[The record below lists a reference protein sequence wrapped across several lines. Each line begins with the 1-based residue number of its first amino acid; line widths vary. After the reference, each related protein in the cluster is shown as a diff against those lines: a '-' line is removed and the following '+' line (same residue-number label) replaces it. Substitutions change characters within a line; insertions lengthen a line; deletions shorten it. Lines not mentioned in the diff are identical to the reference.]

1 MQQVDFTTLTAAV
14 RELQPDWIPAR
25 VETVYQRD
33 RYTLALSLRTLD
45 KRGWIAI
52 SWHPQAARIVLTDP
66 PPRIPDTFTLS
77 QQLRSVLGGLAMI
90 EMEIVSPWER
100 LVRLAFATRPGAE
113 RLYYL
118 YIEPIGKYS
127 NLTLTDADNL
137 IITTAHQ
144 VSNKQS
150 SVRTIETGRPY
161 EVPPS
166 LTDPM
171 PNLEESIER
180 WIDRVSLIPD
190 KLNQRLVRSYRGL
203 STILMNEMITAAGL
217 DPIQTTDTL
226 ARSDW
231 EKLFEYWQIWLR
243 TLTQVDG
250 YTFNPHLT
258 SNGFSVMGW
267 RCPEPAEGRDPGTP
281 VASVNQAIETYYT
294 QILDREAFTQLKHQ
308 LTQKLGTILAKLRVK
323 ANVFKNRLQEST
335 GADEYRTNAD
345 LLMAYLQEWEPGMKS
360 IVLNDF
366 ETGEPVK
373 IKLEPEK
380 NAIQN
385 AQFLY
390 KRHQKLKRAKLAVDP
405 LLAEVQAQID
415 YLEQVEEGILQVE
428 EDGVNDFRDM
438 LQTLLETK
446 RELIDTGYFPTAD
459 RLAKAEL
466 AETKPRVLKTPS
478 GFELLIGR
486 NNRQND
492 RLTFKIAT
500 DYDLWFHAQE
510 IAGSHGLLRIA
521 PGAVAEEADLQFTAN
536 AVAYYSRARQSQA
549 VPVVYTATKH
559 VYKPKG
565 AKPGMVIYKHEQ
577 IVWGH
582 PQLLDGKTSINA
594 GREKYGH
601 DKYPSLAWDQI
612 VTKNPLC

>member
-14 RELQPDWIPAR
+14 RELQPEWIPAR
-25 VETVYQRD
+25 VESVYQKD

-52 SWHPQAARIVLTDP
+52 SWHPQAARIVMTDP

-77 QQLRSVLGGLAMI
+77 QQLRSVLGGLAMT
-90 EMEIVSPWER
+90 EMEILLPWER
-100 LVRLAFATRPGAE
+100 LVRLAFAKRPGAE
-113 RLYYL
+113 ALYYL
-118 YIEPIGKYS
+118 YVEPIGKYS

-144 VSNKQS
+144 VNHKQS

-171 PNLEESIER
+171 PNLAESIDR
-180 WIDRVSLIPD
+180 WIERVSLIPG
-190 KLNQRLVRSYRGL
+190 KLNQRLVKSYRGL
-203 STILMNEMITAAGL
+203 STILMNELIFTAGL
-217 DPIQTTDTL
+217 DPLQTTDTL
-226 ARSDW
+226 SALDW
-231 EKLFEYWQIWLR
+231 EKLFEYWQIWLK
-243 TLTQVDG
+243 TVDRAEG
-250 YTFNPHLT
+250 YRFNPYLT
-258 SNGFSVMGW
+258 NNGYSVMGW
-267 RCPEPAEGRDPGTP
+267 GISITP

-294 QILDREAFTQLKHQ
+294 QILDREAFSQLKHQ
-308 LTQKLGTILAKLRVK
+308 LTQKLGTILAKLRLK
-323 ANVFKNRLQEST
+323 ANTFKTKLKEST

-345 LLMAYLQEWEPGMKS
+345 LLMAYLQEWEPGMKQ
-360 IVLNDF
+360 IILNDF
-366 ETGEPVK
+366 QTGEPVT

-405 LLAEVQAQID
+405 LLAAVQAEID
-415 YLEQVEEGILQVE
+415 YLEQVEESILQVQ
-428 EDGVNDFRDM
+428 EDSAIDIHEM
-438 LQTLLETK
+438 LQTLLEIK
-446 RELIDTGYFPTAD
+446 EELVNTGYFPTPD
-459 RLAKAEL
+459 RLVKAEL
-466 AETKPRVLKTPS
+466 AETKPRSLKTPS

-492 RLTFKIAT
+492 LLTFKTAT
-500 DYDLWFHAQE
+500 EYDLWFHAQE
-510 IAGSHGLLRIA
+510 IAGSHGLLRIT

-549 VPVVYTATKH
+549 VPVVYTETKH

-577 IVWGH
+577 IIWGH
-582 PQLLDGKTSINA
+582 PQVLEIDTI
-594 GREKYGH
+594 
-601 DKYPSLAWDQI
+601 
-612 VTKNPLC
+612 

>member
-14 RELQPDWIPAR
+14 RELQPEWVPSR
-25 VETVYQRD
+25 VESVYQKD

-66 PPRIPDTFTLS
+66 PPRVPDTFTLS
-77 QQLRSVLGGLAMI
+77 QQLRSVLGGLAMT
-90 EMEIVSPWER
+90 EMEIVLPWER
-100 LVRLAFATRPGAE
+100 LVRLAFAKRPGAE
-113 RLYYL
+113 ALYYL
-118 YIEPIGKYS
+118 YVEPIGKYS

-171 PNLEESIER
+171 PNLEESIDR
-180 WIDRVSLIPD
+180 WIDRVSLIPG
-190 KLNQRLVRSYRGL
+190 KLNQRLVKSYRGL
-203 STILMNEMITAAGL
+203 STILMNELIFTAGL
-217 DPIQTTDTL
+217 DPVQTTDTL
-226 ARSDW
+226 SPLDW

-243 TLTQVDG
+243 TVTQVEG
-250 YTFNPHLT
+250 YRFNPYLT
-258 SNGFSVMGW
+258 NNGYSVMGW
-267 RCPEPAEGRDPGTP
+267 RCPEPVEGGISITP
-281 VASVNQAIETYYT
+281 AASVNAAVETYYT
-294 QILDREAFTQLKHQ
+294 QILDREAFSQLKHQ

-323 ANVFKNRLQEST
+323 ANTFKTKLKEST

-345 LLMAYLQEWEPGMKS
+345 LLMAYLQEWEPGMKQ
-360 IVLNDF
+360 IILNDF
-366 ETGEPVK
+366 QTEEPVT

-405 LLAEVQAQID
+405 LLAAVQAEID
-415 YLEQVEEGILQVE
+415 YLEQVEESVLQIQ
-428 EDGVNDFRDM
+428 EDGTNNPLEM
-438 LQTLLETK
+438 LQTLLEIK
-446 RELIDTGYFPTAD
+446 KELIDTGYFPTAD

-466 AETKPRVLKTPS
+466 AETKPRSLKTPS

-492 RLTFKIAT
+492 LLTFKTAT
-500 DYDLWFHAQE
+500 EYDLWFHAQE
-510 IAGSHGLLRIA
+510 IAGSHGLLRIT

-549 VPVVYTATKH
+549 VPVVYTETKH

-577 IVWGH
+577 IIWGH
-582 PQLLDGKTSINA
+582 PQILDASFKLT
-594 GREKYGH
+594 
-601 DKYPSLAWDQI
+601 
-612 VTKNPLC
+612 

>member
-14 RELQPDWIPAR
+14 RELQSDWIPAR
-25 VETVYQRD
+25 VESVYQRD

-90 EMEIVSPWER
+90 GMEMVSPWER
-100 LVRLAFATRPGAE
+100 LVKLTFATRPGAE
-113 RLYYL
+113 ALYYL
-118 YIEPIGKYS
+118 YVEPIGKYS

-144 VSNKQS
+144 VTNKQS

-171 PNLEESIER
+171 PSLEESIER

-203 STILMNEMITAAGL
+203 STILMNELITAAGL
-217 DPIQTTDTL
+217 DPVQTTDTL
-226 ARSDW
+226 APADW
-231 EKLFEYWQIWLR
+231 KKLFEYWQIWLR

-250 YTFNPHLT
+250 YSFNPHLT
-258 SNGFSVMGW
+258 DNGFSVMGW
-267 RCPEPAEGRDPGTP
+267 GNLGTS
-281 VASVNQAIETYYT
+281 VASVNSAIETYYT
-294 QILDREAFTQLKHQ
+294 RILDREAFTQLKHQ

-323 ANVFKNRLQEST
+323 ANTFKAKLQEST
-335 GADEYRTNAD
+335 GADEYRSNAD
-345 LLMAYLQEWEPGMKS
+345 LLMSYLQAWQPGMKE
-360 IVLNDF
+360 IILNDF
-366 ETGEPVK
+366 ETGAPVK

-405 LLAEVQAQID
+405 LLAAVQAEID
-415 YLEQVEEGILQVE
+415 YLEQVEESVIQLQE
-428 EDGVNDFRDM
+428 GSENDVCEM
-438 LQTLLETK
+438 LQTLLEIK
-446 RELIDTGYFPTAD
+446 KELIDTGYFPNAD

-466 AETKPRVLKTPS
+466 AETKPRSLTTPS

-492 RLTFKIAT
+492 KLTFKTAT
-500 DYDLWFHAQE
+500 EYDLWFHAQE
-510 IAGSHGLLRIA
+510 IAGSHGLLRIT
-521 PGAVAEEADLQFTAN
+521 PGAVAEEIDLQFTAN
-536 AVAYYSRARQSQA
+536 AVAYYSRSRQSQA
-549 VPVVYTATKH
+549 VPVVYTATKN

-582 PQLLDGKTSINA
+582 PQTFAIS
-594 GREKYGH
+594 
-601 DKYPSLAWDQI
+601 
-612 VTKNPLC
+612 

>member
-1 MQQVDFTTLTAAV
+1 MQQVDFTTLTATV

-33 RYTLALSLRTLD
+33 RYTLALGLRTLD

-66 PPRIPDTFTLS
+66 PPRTPDTFTLS
-77 QQLRSVLGGLAMI
+77 QQLRSVLGGLAMT

-100 LVRLAFATRPGAE
+100 LVRLAFATRPGATAM
-113 RLYYL
+113 YYL
-118 YIEPIGKYS
+118 YVEPIGKYS
-127 NLTLTDADNL
+127 NLTLTDADNV

-144 VSNKQS
+144 VNNKQS

-171 PNLEESIER
+171 PSLEESIEL
-180 WIDRVSLIPD
+180 WIERVSLIPD

-203 STILMNEMITAAGL
+203 STILMNEMIAAAGL
-217 DPIQTTDTL
+217 DPFQTTDTL
-226 ARSDW
+226 NRSDW

-243 TLTQVDG
+243 TLTQVEG
-250 YTFNPHLT
+250 YQFHPHLT
-258 SNGFSVMGW
+258 NNGFSVMGW
-267 RCPEPAEGRDPGTP
+267 SVGTP
-281 VASVNQAIETYYT
+281 VATVNQAIETYYT
-294 QILDREAFTQLKHQ
+294 RILDREAFTQLKHQ
-308 LTQKLGTILAKLRVK
+308 LTQKLSTILAKLRLK
-323 ANVFKNRLQEST
+323 ANTFKTKLAEST

-345 LLMAYLQEWEPGMKS
+345 LLMAHLQDWQPGMKQ
-360 IVLNDF
+360 IILNDF

-415 YLEQVEEGILQVE
+415 YLEQVEESILQTE
-428 EDGVNDFRDM
+428 EDNTNNVREM
-438 LQTLLETK
+438 LQTLLEIK
-446 RELIDTGYFPTAD
+446 EELVNTGYFPTPD

-466 AETKPRVLKTPS
+466 AETKPRSLKTPS

-492 RLTFKIAT
+492 LLTFKTAT
-500 DYDLWFHAQE
+500 EYDLWFHAQE
-510 IAGSHGLLRIA
+510 IAGSHGLLRIT
-521 PGAVAEEADLQFTAN
+521 PGAVAQEEDLQFTAN

-549 VPVVYTATKH
+549 VPVVYTETKH

-582 PQLLDGKTSINA
+582 PQSLDTRFSN
-594 GREKYGH
+594 
-601 DKYPSLAWDQI
+601 
-612 VTKNPLC
+612 

>member
-14 RELQPDWIPAR
+14 RELQSDWIPAR
-25 VETVYQRD
+25 VESVYQRD

-90 EMEIVSPWER
+90 GMEMVSPWER
-100 LVRLAFATRPGAE
+100 LVRLTFATRPGAE
-113 RLYYL
+113 ALYYL
-118 YIEPIGKYS
+118 YVEPIGKYS

-171 PNLEESIER
+171 PNIEESIEG

-190 KLNQRLVRSYRGL
+190 RLNQRLVRSYRGL
-203 STILMNEMITAAGL
+203 STILMNELITAAGL

-226 ARSDW
+226 APADW

-243 TLTQVDG
+243 TLTQVEG
-250 YTFNPHLT
+250 YSFNPHLT
-258 SNGFSVMGW
+258 DNGFSVMG
-267 RCPEPAEGRDPGTP
+267 CGNLGTP
-281 VASVNQAIETYYT
+281 VPSVNYAIETYYRR
-294 QILDREAFTQLKHQ
+294 ILDREAFTQLKHQ

-323 ANVFKNRLQEST
+323 ANTFKAKLQEST

-345 LLMAYLQEWEPGMKS
+345 LLMSYLQEWQPGMKE
-360 IVLNDF
+360 IILNDF

-405 LLAEVQAQID
+405 LLAAVQAEID
-415 YLEQVEEGILQVE
+415 YLEQVEESVLQLQ
-428 EDGVNDFRDM
+428 EDGTNDVREM
-438 LQTLLETK
+438 LQTLLEIK
-446 RELIDTGYFPTAD
+446 KELIDTGYFPTAD

-466 AETKPRVLKTPS
+466 AETKPHSLTTPS

-492 RLTFKIAT
+492 KLTFKTAT
-500 DYDLWFHAQE
+500 EYDLWFHAQE
-510 IAGSHGLLRIA
+510 IAGSHGLLRIT

-536 AVAYYSRARQSQA
+536 AVAYYSRSRQSQS

-577 IVWGH
+577 IIWGH
-582 PQLLDGKTSINA
+582 PQTVAN
-594 GREKYGH
+594 
-601 DKYPSLAWDQI
+601 
-612 VTKNPLC
+612 N

>member
-1 MQQVDFTTLTAAV
+1 MQQVDFTTLTATV

-33 RYTLALSLRTLD
+33 RYTLALGLRTLD

-66 PPRIPDTFTLS
+66 PPRTPDTFTLS
-77 QQLRSVLGGLAMI
+77 QQLRSVLGGLAMT

-100 LVRLAFATRPGAE
+100 LVRLSFATRPGATAM
-113 RLYYL
+113 YYL
-118 YIEPIGKYS
+118 YVEPIGKYS
-127 NLTLTDADNL
+127 NLTLTDADNV

-144 VSNKQS
+144 VNNKQS

-171 PNLEESIER
+171 PSLEESIEL
-180 WIDRVSLIPD
+180 WIERVSLIPD

-203 STILMNEMITAAGL
+203 STILMNEMIVAAGL
-217 DPIQTTDTL
+217 DPFQTTDTL
-226 ARSDW
+226 DRSDW

-243 TLTQVDG
+243 TLTQVEG
-250 YTFNPHLT
+250 YQFHPHLT
-258 SNGFSVMGW
+258 NNGFSVMGW
-267 RCPEPAEGRDPGTP
+267 GDLDTP
-281 VASVNQAIETYYT
+281 VATVNQAIETYYT
-294 QILDREAFTQLKHQ
+294 RILDREAFTQLKHQ
-308 LTQKLGTILAKLRVK
+308 LTQKLSTILAKLRLK
-323 ANVFKNRLQEST
+323 ANTFKTKLAEST

-345 LLMAYLQEWEPGMKS
+345 LLMAHLQDWQPGMKQ
-360 IVLNDF
+360 IILNDF

-415 YLEQVEEGILQVE
+415 YLEQVEESILQTE
-428 EDGVNDFRDM
+428 EDSTNNVREM
-438 LQTLLETK
+438 LQTLLEIK
-446 RELIDTGYFPTAD
+446 EELVNTGYFPTPD

-466 AETKPRVLKTPS
+466 AETKPRSLKTPS

-492 RLTFKIAT
+492 LLTFKTAT
-500 DYDLWFHAQE
+500 EYDLWFHAQE
-510 IAGSHGLLRIA
+510 IAGSHGLLRIT
-521 PGAVAEEADLQFTAN
+521 PGAVAQEEDLQFTAN

-549 VPVVYTATKH
+549 VPVVYTETKH

-582 PQLLDGKTSINA
+582 PQSLDTRFSN
-594 GREKYGH
+594 
-601 DKYPSLAWDQI
+601 
-612 VTKNPLC
+612 

>member
-1 MQQVDFTTLTAAV
+1 MQQVDFTTLTATV

-25 VETVYQRD
+25 IETVYQRD
-33 RYTLALSLRTLD
+33 RYTLALGLRTLD

-52 SWHPQAARIVLTDP
+52 SWHPQAARIVLTDA
-66 PPRIPDTFTLS
+66 PPRTPDTFTLS
-77 QQLRSVLGGLAMI
+77 QQLRSVLGGLAMT

-100 LVRLAFATRPGAE
+100 LVRLAFATRPGAAAM
-113 RLYYL
+113 YYL
-118 YIEPIGKYS
+118 YVEPIGKYS
-127 NLTLTDADNL
+127 NLTLTDADNV

-144 VSNKQS
+144 VNNKQS

-171 PNLEESIER
+171 PSLEEPIDR

-203 STILMNEMITAAGL
+203 STILMNELITAARL
-217 DPIQTTDTL
+217 DPVQTTDTL
-226 ARSDW
+226 DRSDW

-250 YTFNPHLT
+250 YQFHPHLT

-267 RCPEPAEGRDPGTP
+267 GDLGTP
-281 VASVNQAIETYYT
+281 VATVNQAIETYYT
-294 QILDREAFTQLKHQ
+294 RILDREAFTQLKHQ
-308 LTQKLGTILAKLRVK
+308 LTQKLSTILAKLRLK
-323 ANVFKNRLQEST
+323 ANTFKTKLAEST

-345 LLMAYLQEWEPGMKS
+345 LLMAHLQDWQPGMKQ
-360 IVLNDF
+360 IILNDF

-415 YLEQVEEGILQVE
+415 YLEQVEESILQTE
-428 EDGVNDFRDM
+428 EDSTNNVREM
-438 LQTLLETK
+438 LQTLLEIK
-446 RELIDTGYFPTAD
+446 EELVNTGYFPTPD

-466 AETKPRVLKTPS
+466 AETKPRSLKTPS

-492 RLTFKIAT
+492 LLTFKTAT
-500 DYDLWFHAQE
+500 EYDLWFHAQE
-510 IAGSHGLLRIA
+510 IAGSHGLLRIT
-521 PGAVAEEADLQFTAN
+521 PGAVAQEEDLQFTAN

-549 VPVVYTATKH
+549 VPVVYTETKH

-582 PQLLDGKTSINA
+582 PQLLIRVLATSTE
-594 GREKYGH
+594 RRK
-601 DKYPSLAWDQI
+601 
-612 VTKNPLC
+612 

>member
-14 RELQPDWIPAR
+14 RELQLDWIPAR
-25 VETVYQRD
+25 VESVYQRD

-90 EMEIVSPWER
+90 GMELVSPWER
-100 LVRLAFATRPGAE
+100 LVRLTFATRPGAE
-113 RLYYL
+113 ALYYL
-118 YIEPIGKYS
+118 YVEPIGKYS

-144 VSNKQS
+144 VTNKQS

-180 WIDRVSLIPD
+180 WIERVSLIPD
-190 KLNQRLVRSYRGL
+190 RLNQRLVRSYRGL
-203 STILMNEMITAAGL
+203 STILMNELITAAGL
-217 DPIQTTDTL
+217 DPVQLTDTL
-226 ARSDW
+226 ARADW

-243 TLTQVDG
+243 TLTQVEG
-250 YTFNPHLT
+250 YKFKPQLT
-258 SNGFSVMGW
+258 DNGFSVMGW
-267 RCPEPAEGRDPGTP
+267 SNPGTP
-281 VASVNQAIETYYT
+281 VASVNDAIETYYT

-323 ANVFKNRLQEST
+323 ANTFKAKLQEST

-345 LLMAYLQEWEPGMKS
+345 LLMSYLQEWQPGMKQ
-360 IVLNDF
+360 IILNDF

-405 LLAEVQAQID
+405 LLAAVQAEID
-415 YLEQVEEGILQVE
+415 YLEQVEESVLQLQE
-428 EDGVNDFRDM
+428 SSENDVREM
-438 LQTLLETK
+438 LQTLLEIK
-446 RELIDTGYFPTAD
+446 KELIDTGYFPNAD

-466 AETKPRVLKTPS
+466 AETKPRSLISPS

-492 RLTFKIAT
+492 KLTFKTAT
-500 DYDLWFHAQE
+500 EYDLWFHAQE

-577 IVWGH
+577 IIWGH
-582 PQLLDGKTSINA
+582 PQTLV
-594 GREKYGH
+594 H
-601 DKYPSLAWDQI
+601 D
-612 VTKNPLC
+612 

>member
-14 RELQPDWIPAR
+14 RELQSDWIPAR
-25 VETVYQRD
+25 VESVYQRD
-33 RYTLALSLRTLD
+33 RYTLALSCRTLD

-90 EMEIVSPWER
+90 GMEMVSPWER
-100 LVRLAFATRPGAE
+100 LVKLTFATRPGAE
-113 RLYYL
+113 ALYYL
-118 YIEPIGKYS
+118 YVEPIGKYS

-144 VSNKQS
+144 VTNKQS

-203 STILMNEMITAAGL
+203 STILMNELITAAGL
-217 DPIQTTDTL
+217 DPVQITDTL
-226 ARSDW
+226 APTDW
-231 EKLFEYWQIWLR
+231 EKLFEYWQSWLR

-250 YTFNPHLT
+250 YSFNPYLT
-258 SNGFSVMGW
+258 DNGFSVMGV
-267 RCPEPAEGRDPGTP
+267 GNIGTP
-281 VASVNQAIETYYT
+281 VASVNNAIETYYSR
-294 QILDREAFTQLKHQ
+294 ILDREAFTQLKHQ

-323 ANVFKNRLQEST
+323 ANTFKAKLQEST

-345 LLMAYLQEWEPGMKS
+345 LLMSYLQEWQPGMKE
-360 IVLNDF
+360 IILNDF
-366 ETGEPVK
+366 ETGEPIK

-385 AQFLY
+385 SQFLY

-405 LLAEVQAQID
+405 LLAAVQSEID
-415 YLEQVEEGILQVE
+415 YLEQVEESVLQLQ
-428 EDGVNDFRDM
+428 EDGTNDVREM
-438 LQTLLETK
+438 LQTLLEIK
-446 RELIDTGYFPTAD
+446 KELIDTGYFPNAD

-466 AETKPRVLKTPS
+466 AETKPHSLTTPS

-492 RLTFKIAT
+492 KLTFKTAT
-500 DYDLWFHAQE
+500 EYDLWFHAQE
-510 IAGSHGLLRIA
+510 IAGSHGLLRIT

-536 AVAYYSRARQSQA
+536 AVAYYSRSRQSQA

-577 IVWGH
+577 IIWGH
-582 PQLLDGKTSINA
+582 PQALVN
-594 GREKYGH
+594 
-601 DKYPSLAWDQI
+601 
-612 VTKNPLC
+612 N

>member
-14 RELQPDWIPAR
+14 RELQLDWIPAR
-25 VETVYQRD
+25 VESVYQRD

-77 QQLRSVLGGLAMI
+77 QQLRSVLGGLAMTGM
-90 EMEIVSPWER
+90 EMVSPWER
-100 LVRLAFATRPGAE
+100 LVRLTFGTRPGAE
-113 RLYYL
+113 ALYYL
-118 YIEPIGKYS
+118 YVEPIGKYS

-171 PNLEESIER
+171 PNIEESIDR

-203 STILMNEMITAAGL
+203 STILMNELITAAGL
-217 DPIQTTDTL
+217 DPIQSTESL

-231 EKLFEYWQIWLR
+231 EQLFGYWQIWLK
-243 TLTQVDG
+243 TLHQVDG
-250 YTFNPHLT
+250 YRFNPQLT
-258 SNGFSVMGW
+258 DHSFSVMGW
-267 RCPEPAEGRDPGTP
+267 SKLDTP
-281 VASVNQAIETYYT
+281 VASVNQAIEGYYT

-323 ANVFKNRLQEST
+323 ANTFTAKLQEST

-345 LLMAYLQEWEPGMKS
+345 LLMSYLQEWQPGMKQ
-360 IVLNDF
+360 IILNDF
-366 ETGEPVK
+366 ETGEPIK

-405 LLAEVQAQID
+405 LLAAVQAEID
-415 YLEQVEEGILQVE
+415 YLEQVEESVLQLQADSTSDVCE
-428 EDGVNDFRDM
+428 M
-438 LQTLLETK
+438 LQTLLEIK
-446 RELIDTGYFPTAD
+446 KELIDTGYFPTAD

-466 AETKPRVLKTPS
+466 AETKPRVLITPS

-492 RLTFKIAT
+492 RLTFKTAT
-500 DYDLWFHAQE
+500 EYDLWFHAQE
-510 IAGSHGLLRIA
+510 IAGSHGLLRIT
-521 PGAVAEEADLQFTAN
+521 PGAVAEAADLQFTAN

-582 PQLLDGKTSINA
+582 PLAAT
-594 GREKYGH
+594 
-601 DKYPSLAWDQI
+601 PSVSAS
-612 VTKNPLC
+612 

>member
-14 RELQPDWIPAR
+14 RELQQDWIPAR

-33 RYTLALSLRTLD
+33 RFTLALGLRTLD
-45 KRGWIAI
+45 KKGWIAI

-90 EMEIVSPWER
+90 EMQMVSPWER
-100 LVRLAFATRPGAE
+100 LVRLAFSTRPGAE
-113 RLYYL
+113 SLYYL
-118 YIEPIGKYS
+118 YVEPIGKYS

-171 PNLEESIER
+171 PNLEESIDR
-180 WIDRVSLIPD
+180 WIERVSLIPD

-203 STILMNEMITAAGL
+203 STILMNELITAAGL
-217 DPIQTTDTL
+217 DPLQTTDTL

-231 EKLFEYWQIWLR
+231 EKLFRYWQLWLK

-250 YTFNPHLT
+250 YQFKPQIA
-258 SNGFSVMGW
+258 SNSFSVIGL
-267 RCPEPAEGRDPGTP
+267 DPLGTS
-281 VASVNQAIETYYT
+281 ATSVNHAIEGYYT
-294 QILDREAFTQLKHQ
+294 GILDREAFTQLKHQ
-308 LTQKLGTILAKLRVK
+308 LTQKLSTILAKLRVK
-323 ANVFKNRLQEST
+323 ANTFSAKLREST
-335 GADEYRTNAD
+335 GADEYRSNAD
-345 LLMAYLQEWEPGMKS
+345 LLMAYLQEWRPGMKE
-360 IVLNDF
+360 IILNDF
-366 ETGEPVK
+366 ETEEPVK

-415 YLEQVEEGILQVE
+415 YLEQVEASILQVE
-428 EDGVNDFRDM
+428 EEGASEM

-446 RELIDTGYFPTAD
+446 KELIDTGYFPTID
-459 RLAKAEL
+459 RLAKIEL
-466 AETKPRVLKTPS
+466 AETKPRTMITPN

-492 RLTFKIAT
+492 RLTFKTAT
-500 DYDLWFHAQE
+500 EYDLWFHAQE
-510 IAGSHGLLRIA
+510 IAGSHGLLRIT

-536 AVAYYSRARQSQA
+536 AIAYYSRARQSQA
-549 VPVVYTATKH
+549 VPVVYTATKN

-577 IVWGH
+577 ILWGH
-582 PQLLDGKTSINA
+582 PQT
-594 GREKYGH
+594 
-601 DKYPSLAWDQI
+601 LAASFS
-612 VTKNPLC
+612 N

>member
-14 RELQPDWIPAR
+14 RELQSDWIPAR
-25 VETVYQRD
+25 VESVYQRD

-77 QQLRSVLGGLAMI
+77 QQLRSVLGGLAMTGM
-90 EMEIVSPWER
+90 EMVSPWER
-100 LVRLAFATRPGAE
+100 LVKLTFATRPGAE
-113 RLYYL
+113 PLYYL
-118 YIEPIGKYS
+118 YVEPIGKYS

-144 VSNKQS
+144 VTNKQS

-171 PNLEESIER
+171 PSIEESIER

-190 KLNQRLVRSYRGL
+190 RLNQRLVRSYRGL
-203 STILMNEMITAAGL
+203 STILMNELITAAGL
-217 DPIQTTDTL
+217 DPVQTTDTL
-226 ARSDW
+226 TPADW

-250 YTFNPHLT
+250 YSFNPHLT
-258 SNGFSVMGW
+258 DNGFSVMGW
-267 RCPEPAEGRDPGTP
+267 ADLGTP
-281 VASVNQAIETYYT
+281 VDSVNSAIETYYT
-294 QILDREAFTQLKHQ
+294 RILDREAFTQLKHQ

-323 ANVFKNRLQEST
+323 ANTFKAKLQEST
-335 GADEYRTNAD
+335 GADEYRSNAD
-345 LLMAYLQEWEPGMKS
+345 LLMSYLQVWQPGMKE
-360 IVLNDF
+360 IILNDF
-366 ETGEPVK
+366 ETGAPVK

-405 LLAEVQAQID
+405 LLAAVQAEID
-415 YLEQVEEGILQVE
+415 YLEQVEESVIQLQE
-428 EDGVNDFRDM
+428 GSENDVCEM
-438 LQTLLETK
+438 LQTLLEIK
-446 RELIDTGYFPTAD
+446 KELIDTGYFPNAD

-466 AETKPRVLKTPS
+466 AETKPRSLTTPS

-492 RLTFKIAT
+492 KLTFKTAT
-500 DYDLWFHAQE
+500 EYDLWFHAQE
-510 IAGSHGLLRIA
+510 IAGSHGLLRIT

-536 AVAYYSRARQSQA
+536 AVAYYSRSRQSQA

-577 IVWGH
+577 IIWGH
-582 PQLLDGKTSINA
+582 PQTLTN
-594 GREKYGH
+594 
-601 DKYPSLAWDQI
+601 
-612 VTKNPLC
+612 N

>member
-14 RELQPDWIPAR
+14 RELQQDWIPAR
-25 VETVYQRD
+25 IETVYQRD
-33 RYTLALSLRTLD
+33 RYTLALGLRTLER
-45 KRGWIAI
+45 KGWIAI

-77 QQLRSVLGGLAMI
+77 QQLRSVLGGLAMT
-90 EMEIVSPWER
+90 EMLMVSPWER

-113 RLYYL
+113 ALYYL
-118 YIEPIGKYS
+118 YVEPIGKYS

-137 IITTAHQ
+137 IVTTAHQ

-171 PNLEESIER
+171 PNLAESIDR
-180 WIDRVSLIPD
+180 WIERVSLIPD

-203 STILMNEMITAAGL
+203 STILMNELIIAAGL
-217 DPIQTTDTL
+217 DPLQTTDTL
-226 ARSDW
+226 TRSDW
-231 EKLFEYWQIWLR
+231 EKLFGSWQLWLQ

-250 YTFNPHLT
+250 YKFQPQLT
-258 SNGFSVMGW
+258 SNGFSVMGL
-267 RCPEPAEGRDPGTP
+267 DTLGTS
-281 VASVNQAIETYYT
+281 VISVNQAIETYYS

-308 LTQKLGTILAKLRVK
+308 LTQKLSTILAKLRVK
-323 ANVFKNRLQEST
+323 ANTFIAKLQEST
-335 GADEYRTNAD
+335 GADEYRSNAD
-345 LLMAYLQEWEPGMKS
+345 LLMAYLQEWRPGMNK
-360 IVLNDF
+360 IILNDF
-366 ETGEPVK
+366 VTGEPVK

-405 LLAEVQAQID
+405 LLAEVQSQID
-415 YLEQVEEGILQVE
+415 YLEQVEASILQAE
-428 EDGVNDFRDM
+428 EGASEM

-446 RELIDTGYFPTAD
+446 KELIDTGYFPQTD

-466 AETKPRVLKTPS
+466 SETKPRTLTTPS

-492 RLTFKIAT
+492 RLTFKTAT
-500 DYDLWFHAQE
+500 EYDLWFHAQE
-510 IAGSHGLLRIA
+510 IASSHGLLRIT
-521 PGAVAEEADLQFTAN
+521 PGAVAEESDLQFTAN
-536 AVAYYSRARQSQA
+536 AIAYYSRARQSQA
-549 VPVVYTATKH
+549 VPVVYTATKN

-577 IVWGH
+577 IIWGH
-582 PQLLDGKTSINA
+582 PQLIAN
-594 GREKYGH
+594 
-601 DKYPSLAWDQI
+601 
-612 VTKNPLC
+612 N

>member
-33 RYTLALSLRTLD
+33 RYTLALGLRTLD

-77 QQLRSVLGGLAMI
+77 QQLRSVLGGLAMTGM
-90 EMEIVSPWER
+90 EMPTPWER
-100 LVRLAFATRPGAE
+100 LVRLTFATRPGAE
-113 RLYYL
+113 ALYYL
-118 YIEPIGKYS
+118 YVEPIGKYS

-171 PNLEESIER
+171 PNLEEPLDR

-190 KLNQRLVRSYRGL
+190 KLNLRLVKSYRGL
-203 STILMNEMITAAGL
+203 STILVNEIIVAAAL

-226 ARSDW
+226 SRSDW
-231 EKLFEYWQIWLR
+231 EKLFEYWQKWLR
-243 TLTQVDG
+243 TLDRIEG
-250 YTFNPHLT
+250 YTFHPYLKT
-258 SNGFSVMGW
+258 NGFSVLGW
-267 RCPEPAEGRDPGTP
+267 GIGTP
-281 VASVNQAIETYYT
+281 VATVNAAIETYYT

-308 LTQKLGTILAKLRVK
+308 LTQKLSTILAKLRLK
-323 ANVFKNRLQEST
+323 ANTFTTKLQEST
-335 GADEYRTNAD
+335 GADEYRANAD
-345 LLMAYLQEWEPGMKS
+345 LLMAHLQDWQPGMKQ
-360 IVLNDF
+360 IILNDF
-366 ETGEPVK
+366 ETGEPIK

-415 YLEQVEEGILQVE
+415 YLEQVEESILQTE
-428 EDGVNDFRDM
+428 EDIKNNVREM
-438 LQTLLETK
+438 LQTLLEIK
-446 RELIDTGYFPTAD
+446 EELVNTGYFPTPD
-459 RLAKAEL
+459 RSTKAEL

-492 RLTFKIAT
+492 LLTSKIAT

-521 PGAVAEEADLQFTAN
+521 PGAVAQEEDLQFTAN

-549 VPVVYTATKH
+549 VPVVYTEPKY

-565 AKPGMVIYKHEQ
+565 AKPGMVVYKHEQ
-577 IVWGH
+577 IIWGH
-582 PQLLDGKTSINA
+582 PQTLDASVDPA
-594 GREKYGH
+594 
-601 DKYPSLAWDQI
+601 YP
-612 VTKNPLC
+612 

>member
-1 MQQVDFTTLTAAV
+1 MQQVDFTTLTATV

-25 VETVYQRD
+25 VETVYQKD

-45 KRGWIAI
+45 RRGWIAI

-77 QQLRSVLGGLAMI
+77 QQLRSVLGGLAMTAM
-90 EMEIVSPWER
+90 EMVTPWER
-100 LVRLAFATRPGAE
+100 LVRLTFATRPGAAA
-113 RLYYL
+113 LYYL
-118 YIEPIGKYS
+118 YVEPIGKYS
-127 NLTLTDADNL
+127 NLTLTDDDNL

-144 VSNKQS
+144 VNSKQS

-171 PNLEESIER
+171 PSLAEPIDW
-180 WIDRVSLIPD
+180 WIDRVGLIPD

-203 STILMNEMITAAGL
+203 STILMNELITAAGL
-217 DPIQTTDTL
+217 DPLQATDTL
-226 ARSDW
+226 SPSDW
-231 EKLFEYWQIWLR
+231 KKLFEYWQIWLK
-243 TLTQVDG
+243 TLTQVEG
-250 YTFNPHLT
+250 YQFHPHLT
-258 SNGFSVMGW
+258 NNGFSVLGW
-267 RCPEPAEGRDPGTP
+267 GELGTP
-281 VASVNQAIETYYT
+281 VATVNQAVETYYT
-294 QILDREAFTQLKHQ
+294 RILDREAFTQLKHQ
-308 LTQKLGTILAKLRVK
+308 LTQKLSTILAKLRLK
-323 ANVFKNRLQEST
+323 ANTFKTKLQEST

-345 LLMAYLQEWEPGMKS
+345 LLMAYLQEWEPGMKQ
-360 IVLNDF
+360 IILNDF

-415 YLEQVEEGILQVE
+415 YLEQVEASIIQTE
-428 EDGVNDFRDM
+428 EDSANNVREM
-438 LQTLLETK
+438 LQTLLEIK
-446 RELIDTGYFPTAD
+446 EELINTGYFPTPD

-466 AETKPRVLKTPS
+466 AETKPRSLKTPS

-492 RLTFKIAT
+492 LLTFKTAT
-500 DYDLWFHAQE
+500 EYDLWFHAQE
-510 IAGSHGLLRIA
+510 IAGSHGLLRIT

-549 VPVVYTATKH
+549 VPVVFTKTKH

-577 IVWGH
+577 IIWGH
-582 PQLLDGKTSINA
+582 PQTLDASFSN
-594 GREKYGH
+594 
-601 DKYPSLAWDQI
+601 
-612 VTKNPLC
+612 

>member
-14 RELQPDWIPAR
+14 RELQSNWIPAR
-25 VETVYQRD
+25 IESVYQRD

-52 SWHPQAARIVLTDP
+52 SWHPQAARIVLSDP

-90 EMEIVSPWER
+90 GMEMVSPWER
-100 LVRLAFATRPGAE
+100 LVRLTFATRPGAE
-113 RLYYL
+113 ALYYL
-118 YIEPIGKYS
+118 YVEPIGKYS

-203 STILMNEMITAAGL
+203 STILMNELITAAGL

-226 ARSDW
+226 APADW

-250 YTFNPHLT
+250 YSFNPHLT
-258 SNGFSVMGW
+258 DNGFSVMGW
-267 RCPEPAEGRDPGTP
+267 GNTGTP
-281 VASVNQAIETYYT
+281 VASINSAIETYYT
-294 QILDREAFTQLKHQ
+294 RILDREAFTQLKHQ

-323 ANVFKNRLQEST
+323 ANTFKAKLQEST

-345 LLMAYLQEWEPGMKS
+345 LLMSYLQSWQPGMKQ
-360 IVLNDF
+360 IILNNF

-405 LLAEVQAQID
+405 LLKAVQAEID
-415 YLEQVEEGILQVE
+415 YLEQVEESVLQLQE
-428 EDGVNDFRDM
+428 NSTNDVREM
-438 LQTLLETK
+438 LQTLLEIK
-446 RELIDTGYFPTAD
+446 KELIDTGYFPSAD

-466 AETKPRVLKTPS
+466 AETKPRVLKTPG

-492 RLTFKIAT
+492 QLTFKTAT
-500 DYDLWFHAQE
+500 EYDLWFHAQE
-510 IAGSHGLLRIA
+510 IAGSHGLLRIT
-521 PGAVAEEADLQFTAN
+521 PGAVAEVADLQFTAD

-565 AKPGMVIYKHEQ
+565 AKPGMVVYKHEQ
-577 IVWGH
+577 ILWGH
-582 PQLLDGKTSINA
+582 PQI
-594 GREKYGH
+594 
-601 DKYPSLAWDQI
+601 LAASFS
-612 VTKNPLC
+612 N

>member
-1 MQQVDFTTLTAAV
+1 VNGGWWIVSQASINNYQLNYMQQVDFTTLTAAV

-25 VETVYQRD
+25 VESVYQRD

-45 KRGWIAI
+45 KRGWMAI

-77 QQLRSVLGGLAMI
+77 QQLRSALGGLAMT

-100 LVRLAFATRPGAE
+100 LVRLAFATRPGAAA
-113 RLYYL
+113 LYYL
-118 YIEPIGKYS
+118 YVEPIGKYS

-171 PNLEESIER
+171 PNIAESIER
-180 WIDRVSLIPD
+180 WIDRVSLIPG
-190 KLNQRLVRSYRGL
+190 KLNQRLVKSYRGL
-203 STILMNEMITAAGL
+203 STILMNELIFTAGL
-217 DPIQTTDTL
+217 DPLQTTDTL

-243 TLTQVDG
+243 TLIQVDG
-250 YTFNPHLT
+250 YQFHPHLT
-258 SNGFSVMGW
+258 NNGYSVMGW
-267 RCPEPAEGRDPGTP
+267 GISIMP
-281 VASVNQAIETYYT
+281 VDTVNEAIETYYT
-294 QILDREAFTQLKHQ
+294 QILDREAFSQLKHQ
-308 LTQKLGTILAKLRVK
+308 LTQKLGAILAKLRVK
-323 ANVFKNRLQEST
+323 ANTFKTKLQEST

-345 LLMAYLQEWEPGMKS
+345 LLMAYLQEWQPGMKQIILS
-360 IVLNDF
+360 NF
-366 ETGEPVK
+366 ETGEPIK

-405 LLAEVQAQID
+405 LLAAVQAEID
-415 YLEQVEEGILQVE
+415 YLEQVEESILQVQ
-428 EDGVNDFRDM
+428 EDLAIDM
-438 LQTLLETK
+438 LQTLLEIK
-446 RELIDTGYFPTAD
+446 KELIDTGYFPAAD

-466 AETKPRVLKTPS
+466 PETKPRVLKTPS

-492 RLTFKIAT
+492 RLTFKTAT
-500 DYDLWFHAQE
+500 EYDLWFHAQE
-510 IAGSHGLLRIA
+510 IAGSHGLLRIT

-536 AVAYYSRARQSQA
+536 AVAYYSRARQSQS

-582 PQLLDGKTSINA
+582 PQMLDPGTVQ
-594 GREKYGH
+594 
-601 DKYPSLAWDQI
+601 L
-612 VTKNPLC
+612 

>member
-14 RELQPDWIPAR
+14 RELQSDWIPAR
-25 VETVYQRD
+25 VESVYQRD

-77 QQLRSVLGGLAMI
+77 QQLRSVLGGLAMTGM
-90 EMEIVSPWER
+90 EMVSPWER
-100 LVRLAFATRPGAE
+100 LVKLTFTTRPGAE
-113 RLYYL
+113 ALYYL
-118 YIEPIGKYS
+118 YVEPIGKYS

-144 VSNKQS
+144 VTNKQS

-171 PNLEESIER
+171 PSLEESIER
-180 WIDRVSLIPD
+180 WIDRVSLTPD

-203 STILMNEMITAAGL
+203 STILMNELITAAGL
-217 DPIQTTDTL
+217 DPVQTTDTL
-226 ARSDW
+226 TSADW
-231 EKLFEYWQIWLR
+231 EKLFEHWQIWLR

-250 YTFNPHLT
+250 YSFNPHLT
-258 SNGFSVMGW
+258 DNGFSVMGW
-267 RCPEPAEGRDPGTP
+267 GNLGTP
-281 VASVNQAIETYYT
+281 VASVNNAIETYYSR
-294 QILDREAFTQLKHQ
+294 ILDREAFTQLKHQ

-323 ANVFKNRLQEST
+323 ANTFKAKLQEST
-335 GADEYRTNAD
+335 GADEYRSNAD
-345 LLMAYLQEWEPGMKS
+345 LLMSYLQAWQPGMKE
-360 IVLNDF
+360 IILNDF

-405 LLAEVQAQID
+405 LLAAVQAEID
-415 YLEQVEEGILQVE
+415 YLEQVEESVIQLQEGIE
-428 EDGVNDFRDM
+428 NDVCEM
-438 LQTLLETK
+438 LQTLLEIK
-446 RELIDTGYFPTAD
+446 KELIDTGYFPNAD

-466 AETKPRVLKTPS
+466 AETKPRSLITPS

-492 RLTFKIAT
+492 KLTFKTAT
-500 DYDLWFHAQE
+500 EYDLWFHAQE
-510 IAGSHGLLRIA
+510 IAGSHGLLRIT

-536 AVAYYSRARQSQA
+536 AVAYYSRSRQSQA

-577 IVWGH
+577 IIWGH
-582 PQLLDGKTSINA
+582 PQALNID
-594 GREKYGH
+594 R
-601 DKYPSLAWDQI
+601 
-612 VTKNPLC
+612 

>member
-14 RELQPDWIPAR
+14 RELQLEWIPAR
-25 VETVYQRD
+25 VETVYQSD
-33 RYTLALSLRTLD
+33 RYTLALGLRTLN
-45 KRGWIAI
+45 KKGWIAI

-77 QQLRSVLGGLAMI
+77 QQLRSVLGGLAMTGM
-90 EMEIVSPWER
+90 EMPTPWER
-100 LVRLAFATRPGAE
+100 LVRLTFASRPGAE
-113 RLYYL
+113 ALYYL
-118 YIEPIGKYS
+118 YVEPIGKYS

-144 VSNKQS
+144 VNNKQS

-171 PNLEESIER
+171 PSLEEPLDR

-203 STILMNEMITAAGL
+203 STILMNELIVTAGL

-226 ARSDW
+226 SPSDW
-231 EKLFEYWQIWLR
+231 ENLFASWQKWLR
-243 TLTQVDG
+243 TITQVEG
-250 YTFNPHLT
+250 YQFYPHLT
-258 SNGFSVMGW
+258 TNGFSVLGW
-267 RCPEPAEGRDPGTP
+267 ADSVTP
-281 VASVNQAIETYYT
+281 VATVNEAIETYYT
-294 QILDREAFTQLKHQ
+294 RILDREAFTQLKHQ
-308 LTQKLGTILAKLRVK
+308 LTQKLSTILAKLRLK
-323 ANVFKNRLQEST
+323 ANTFKTKLQEST

-345 LLMAYLQEWEPGMKS
+345 LLMSYLQEWAPGMTQ
-360 IVLNDF
+360 IILNDF

-415 YLEQVEEGILQVE
+415 YLEQVEASILQAE
-428 EDGVNDFRDM
+428 EDSNNNVREL
-438 LQTLLETK
+438 LQTLLEIK
-446 RELIDTGYFPTAD
+446 KELIDTGYFPAAD
-459 RLAKAEL
+459 RISKAEL
-466 AETKPRVLKTPS
+466 AETKPRSLKTPS

-492 RLTFKIAT
+492 LLTFKTAT
-500 DYDLWFHAQE
+500 EYDLWFHAQE
-510 IAGSHGLLRIA
+510 IAGSHGLLRIT
-521 PGAVAEEADLQFTAN
+521 PGEVAQEADLQFTAN
-536 AVAYYSRARQSQA
+536 AVAYYSRARQSQS
-549 VPVVYTATKH
+549 VPVVYTETKH

-582 PQLLDGKTSINA
+582 PQGIKIDI
-594 GREKYGH
+594 
-601 DKYPSLAWDQI
+601 I
-612 VTKNPLC
+612 

>member
-33 RYTLALSLRTLD
+33 RYTLALSLRTLS

-90 EMEIVSPWER
+90 EMDIVSPWER

-113 RLYYL
+113 ALYYL
-118 YIEPIGKYS
+118 YVEPIGKYS

-171 PNLEESIER
+171 PNIAESIER

-203 STILMNEMITAAGL
+203 STILMNELITAAGL

-226 ARSDW
+226 SPADW

-250 YTFNPHLT
+250 YRFNPHLT
-258 SNGFSVMGW
+258 TNGFSVMGW
-267 RCPEPAEGRDPGTP
+267 ADTGTP
-281 VASVNQAIETYYT
+281 VASVNRAIETYYSR
-294 QILDREAFTQLKHQ
+294 ILDREAFTQLKHQ

-323 ANVFKNRLQEST
+323 ANTFKAKLQEST

-345 LLMAYLQEWEPGMKS
+345 LLMAYLQEWQPGMKE
-360 IVLNDF
+360 IILNDF
-366 ETGEPVK
+366 ETGKPVK

-405 LLAEVQAQID
+405 LLAAVQSEID
-415 YLEQVEEGILQVE
+415 YLEQVEESVIQLQ
-428 EDGVNDFRDM
+428 EDGTNDVREM
-438 LQTLLETK
+438 LQTLLEIK
-446 RELIDTGYFPTAD
+446 KELIDTGYFPNAD

-466 AETKPRVLKTPS
+466 AETKPHSLTTPS

-492 RLTFKIAT
+492 KLTFKTAT
-500 DYDLWFHAQE
+500 EYDLWFHAQE
-510 IAGSHGLLRIA
+510 IAGSHGLLRIT
-521 PGAVAEEADLQFTAN
+521 PGAVAEAADLQFTAN
-536 AVAYYSRARQSQA
+536 AVAYYSRSRQSQA

-577 IVWGH
+577 VIWGH
-582 PQLLDGKTSINA
+582 PQFLNID
-594 GREKYGH
+594 
-601 DKYPSLAWDQI
+601 
-612 VTKNPLC
+612 

>member
-14 RELQPDWIPAR
+14 RELQAEWIPAR

-33 RYTLALSLRTLD
+33 RYTLALGLRTLE
-45 KRGWIAI
+45 KKGWIAI

-77 QQLRSVLGGLAMI
+77 QQLRSVLGGLAMTQ
-90 EMEIVSPWER
+90 MQMPTPWER
-100 LVRLAFATRPGAE
+100 LVRLAFARKPGAE
-113 RLYYL
+113 TLYYL
-118 YIEPIGKYS
+118 YVEPIGKYS

-161 EVPPS
+161 EAPPS
-166 LTDPM
+166 LTDPI
-171 PNLEESIER
+171 PSLEEPIDR
-180 WIDRVSLIPD
+180 WIDRISLIPD

-203 STILMNEMITAAGL
+203 STILTKELITTAGL

-226 ARSDW
+226 SSSDW
-231 EKLFEYWQIWLR
+231 EKLFYSWQKWIR
-243 TLTQVDG
+243 TLTQVEG
-250 YTFNPHLT
+250 YQFYPHLT
-258 SNGFSVMGW
+258 NSGFSVLGW
-267 RCPEPAEGRDPGTP
+267 GDLGTSI
-281 VASVNQAIETYYT
+281 ATVNQAVETYYT
-294 QILDREAFTQLKHQ
+294 HTLDLEAFTQLKHQ
-308 LTQKLGTILAKLRVK
+308 LTQKLSKILAKLRLK
-323 ANVFKNRLQEST
+323 ANTFKTKLQEST

-345 LLMAYLQEWEPGMKS
+345 LLMAYLQEWQPGMKQ
-360 IVLNDF
+360 IILNDF

-415 YLEQVEEGILQVE
+415 YLEQVEASILQTE
-428 EDGVNDFRDM
+428 EDSTNDVREM
-438 LQTLLETK
+438 LQTLLEIK
-446 RELIDTGYFPTAD
+446 KELIDTGYFPAAD
-459 RLAKAEL
+459 RIAKAEL
-466 AETKPRVLKTPS
+466 AETKPRSFQTPS

-492 RLTFKIAT
+492 RLTFKTAT

-510 IAGSHGLLRIA
+510 IAGSHGLLRIT
-521 PGAVAEEADLQFTAN
+521 PGAVAEEADLQFTAD
-536 AVAYYSRARQSQA
+536 AVAYYSRSRQSQA
-549 VPVVYTATKH
+549 VPVVYTETKH

-577 IVWGH
+577 IIWGH
-582 PQLLDGKTSINA
+582 PQT
-594 GREKYGH
+594 
-601 DKYPSLAWDQI
+601 LAASSS
-612 VTKNPLC
+612 N

>member
-14 RELQPDWIPAR
+14 RELQSDWIPAR

-33 RYTLALSLRTLD
+33 RYTLALGLRTLD
-45 KRGWIAI
+45 KKGWIAI

-66 PPRIPDTFTLS
+66 PPRIADTFTLS
-77 QQLRSVLGGLAMI
+77 QQLRSVLGGLAMV
-90 EMEIVSPWER
+90 EMNMVAPWER

-113 RLYYL
+113 ALYYL
-118 YIEPIGKYS
+118 YVEPIGKYS

-171 PNLEESIER
+171 PSLEESIDL
-180 WIDRVSLIPD
+180 WIERVSLIPD

-203 STILMNEMITAAGL
+203 STILMNELIATAGL
-217 DPIQTTDTL
+217 SQIQTTDTL

-231 EKLFEYWQIWLR
+231 ENLFAYWQKWLR
-243 TLTQVDG
+243 TLTQVEG
-250 YTFNPHLT
+250 YQFHPHLT
-258 SNGFSVMGW
+258 TNGFSVLGW
-267 RCPEPAEGRDPGTP
+267 GNLGTP
-281 VASVNQAIETYYT
+281 VATVNQAVETYYT
-294 QILDREAFTQLKHQ
+294 RILDREAFTQLKHQ
-308 LTQKLGTILAKLRVK
+308 LTQKLSTILAKLRVK
-323 ANVFKNRLQEST
+323 ANTFKAKLQEST

-345 LLMAYLQEWEPGMKS
+345 LLMAHLQNWTPGMTQ
-360 IVLNDF
+360 IILNDF

-415 YLEQVEEGILQVE
+415 YLEQVEASILQTE
-428 EDGVNDFRDM
+428 EDSEDDVREM
-438 LQTLLETK
+438 LQTLLEIK
-446 RELIDTGYFPTAD
+446 KELIDTGYFPAAD
-459 RLAKAEL
+459 RIDKAEL
-466 AETKPRVLKTPS
+466 VETKPRSLKTPS

-492 RLTFKIAT
+492 LLTFKTAT
-500 DYDLWFHAQE
+500 EYDLWFHAQE
-510 IAGSHGLLRIA
+510 IAGSHGLLRIT

-549 VPVVYTATKH
+549 VPVVYTETKH

-565 AKPGMVIYKHEQ
+565 AKPGMAIYKHEQ
-577 IVWGH
+577 IIWGH
-582 PQLLDGKTSINA
+582 PQIIEID
-594 GREKYGH
+594 R
-601 DKYPSLAWDQI
+601 
-612 VTKNPLC
+612 

>member
-14 RELQPDWIPAR
+14 RELQPDWVPAR

-33 RYTLALSLRTLD
+33 RYTLALGLRTLN

-77 QQLRSVLGGLAMI
+77 QQLRSVLGGLAMTGM
-90 EMEIVSPWER
+90 EMPTPWER
-100 LVRLAFATRPGAE
+100 LVRLTFATRPGAE
-113 RLYYL
+113 ALYYL
-118 YIEPIGKYS
+118 YVEPIGKYS

-171 PNLEESIER
+171 PNVEEPIDR

-190 KLNQRLVRSYRGL
+190 KLNLRLVKSYRGL
-203 STILMNEMITAAGL
+203 STILVNELITAAAL
-217 DPIQTTDTL
+217 DPVQTTDTL

-231 EKLFEYWQIWLR
+231 EKLFEYWQKWLR
-243 TLTQVDG
+243 TLDRVAG
-250 YTFNPHLT
+250 YQFHPHLT
-258 SNGFSVMGW
+258 EKGFSVLGW
-267 RCPEPAEGRDPGTP
+267 RCPELVEGGVGTQ
-281 VASVNQAIETYYT
+281 VATVNEAIETYYT
-294 QILDREAFTQLKHQ
+294 RILDREAFTQLKHQ
-308 LTQKLGTILAKLRVK
+308 LNQKLSTILAKLRLK
-323 ANVFKNRLQEST
+323 ANTFTTKLQEST
-335 GADEYRTNAD
+335 GADEYRSKAD
-345 LLMAYLQEWEPGMKS
+345 LLMAHLQDWQPGMKQ
-360 IVLNDF
+360 IILNDF

-415 YLEQVEEGILQVE
+415 YLEQVEESILQTE
-428 EDGVNDFRDM
+428 EDSKNNVREM
-438 LQTLLETK
+438 LQTLLEIK
-446 RELIDTGYFPTAD
+446 EELVNTGYFPIPD
-459 RLAKAEL
+459 RSAKAEL

-492 RLTFKIAT
+492 LLTSKIAT

-521 PGAVAEEADLQFTAN
+521 PGAVAQEEDLQFTAN

-549 VPVVYTATKH
+549 VPVVYTEPKH

-565 AKPGMVIYKHEQ
+565 AKPGMVVYKHEQ
-577 IVWGH
+577 IIWGH
-582 PQLLDGKTSINA
+582 PQTLEASI
-594 GREKYGH
+594 EPGH
-601 DKYPSLAWDQI
+601 P
-612 VTKNPLC
+612 

>member
-1 MQQVDFTTLTAAV
+1 MQQVDFTTLTATV

-33 RYTLALSLRTLD
+33 RYTLALGLRTLD
-45 KRGWIAI
+45 KRGWISI
-52 SWHPQAARIVLTDP
+52 SWHPQAARIVLSDP
-66 PPRIPDTFTLS
+66 PPRTPDTFTLS

-90 EMEIVSPWER
+90 AMEMPSPWER
-100 LVRLAFATRPGAE
+100 LVRLAFASRPGAE
-113 RLYYL
+113 ALYYL
-118 YIEPIGKYS
+118 YVEPIGKYS

-144 VSNKQS
+144 VNSKQS

-161 EVPPS
+161 EAPPS

-171 PNLEESIER
+171 PNLAETIDR
-180 WIDRVSLIPD
+180 WIERVSLIPD
-190 KLNQRLVRSYRGL
+190 KLNLRLVKSYRGL
-203 STILMNEMITAAGL
+203 STMLMNQMITAAGL
-217 DPIQTTDTL
+217 DPVQTTDTL
-226 ARSDW
+226 SRADW

-250 YTFNPHLT
+250 YQFTPGLT
-258 SNGFSVMGW
+258 KDGYSVMGW
-267 RCPEPAEGRDPGTP
+267 GPLVTSLAT
-281 VASVNQAIETYYT
+281 VNSTIESYYP
-294 QILDREAFTQLKHQ
+294 QILDREVFSQIKHQ
-308 LTQKLGTILAKLRVK
+308 LTQKLSAILAKLRVK
-323 ANVFKNRLQEST
+323 ANTFTNKLTEST
-335 GADEYRTNAD
+335 GADEYRKNAD
-345 LLMAYLQEWEPGMKS
+345 LLMAYLHEWQPGMKS
-360 IVLNDF
+360 IELIDF
-366 ETGEPVK
+366 ETGSPVK

-405 LLAEVQAQID
+405 LLAEVRAEID
-415 YLEQVEEGILQVE
+415 YLEQVESSIFQLQTDSDIDPRE
-428 EDGVNDFRDM
+428 L
-438 LQTLLETK
+438 LQTLLEIK
-446 RELIDTGYFPTAD
+446 EELINTGYLPTPD
-459 RLAKAEL
+459 RSTKSEL
-466 AETKPRVLKTPS
+466 AETKPHVLTTPS

-492 RLTFKIAT
+492 LLTFKIAT

-510 IAGSHGLLRIA
+510 IAGSHGLLRIT
-521 PGAVAEEADLQFTAN
+521 PGAVAEETDLQFTAN

-549 VPVVYTATKH
+549 VPIVYTQTKH

-582 PQLLDGKTSINA
+582 PQQVGS
-594 GREKYGH
+594 
-601 DKYPSLAWDQI
+601 
-612 VTKNPLC
+612 

>member
-14 RELQPDWIPAR
+14 RELQLDWVPAR

-33 RYTLALSLRTLD
+33 RFTLSLGLRTLD
-45 KRGWIAI
+45 RRGWLTI
-52 SWHPQAARIVLTDP
+52 SWHPQGARIVLADP

-77 QQLRSVLGGLAMI
+77 QQLRSVLGGLAMT
-90 EMEIVSPWER
+90 EMVMVAPWER
-100 LVRLAFATRPGAE
+100 LVQLKFASRPGE
-113 RLYYL
+113 DPRYYL
-118 YIEPIGKYS
+118 YVEPIGKYS

-171 PNLEESIER
+171 PSLEESIDL
-180 WIDRVSLIPD
+180 WIERVSLIPG
-190 KLNQRLVRSYRGL
+190 KLNQRLVKSYRGL
-203 STILMNEMITAAGL
+203 STILMNEMIVAAGL
-217 DPIQTTDTL
+217 DPVQTTDTL
-226 ARSDW
+226 SHSDW
-231 EKLFEYWQIWLR
+231 EKLFEYWQIWLK
-243 TLTQVDG
+243 TLDRVDEYQFKPSLTTNG
-250 YTFNPHLT
+250 Y
-258 SNGFSVMGW
+258 SVMGW
-267 RCPEPAEGRDPGTP
+267 GDV
-281 VASVNQAIETYYT
+281 VAHVDTVSQAIDTYYT
-294 QILDREAFTQLKHQ
+294 QILSQEAFNQLRHQ
-308 LTQKLGTILAKLRVK
+308 LTQKLAAILAKLRVK
-323 ANVFKNRLQEST
+323 ANTFITRLQEST
-335 GADEYRTNAD
+335 GSDEYRAHAD
-345 LLMAYLQEWEPGMKS
+345 LLMAHLQEWEPGMTS

-366 ETGEPVK
+366 ETEKPVK

-390 KRHQKLKRAKLAVDP
+390 KRHQKLKRAILAVTP
-405 LLAEVQAQID
+405 LLAEVQAEID
-415 YLEQVEEGILQVE
+415 YLEQVEESILQVQDSSISDLQE
-428 EDGVNDFRDM
+428 L
-438 LQTLLETK
+438 LQTLLEVK
-446 RELIDTGYFPTAD
+446 EELVNTGYLATPD
-459 RLAKAEL
+459 RVAKAEL
-466 AETKPRVLKTPS
+466 AETKPHSLKTPS

-492 RLTFKIAT
+492 RVTFKLAT

-510 IAGSHGLLRIA
+510 IAGSHGLLRIP
-521 PGAVAEEADLQFTAN
+521 PGAVAEAADLQFTAN

-549 VPVVYTATKH
+549 VAVVYTAPKH

-577 IVWGH
+577 ILWG
-582 PQLLDGKTSINA
+582 
-594 GREKYGH
+594 
-601 DKYPSLAWDQI
+601 YPSQR
-612 VTKNPLC
+612 VV

>member
-90 EMEIVSPWER
+90 GMEIVSPWER
-100 LVRLAFATRPGAE
+100 LVRLAFASRPGAE
-113 RLYYL
+113 ALYYL
-118 YIEPIGKYS
+118 YVEPIGKYS

-171 PNLEESIER
+171 PSLEEPIDR

-203 STILMNEMITAAGL
+203 STILMNELITAAGL

-226 ARSDW
+226 APVDW

-243 TLTQVDG
+243 TLTQVEG
-250 YTFNPHLT
+250 YKFQPHLT
-258 SNGFSVMGW
+258 TNGFSVMGW
-267 RCPEPAEGRDPGTP
+267 SKPATP
-281 VASVNQAIETYYT
+281 VATVNQAVETYYT
-294 QILDREAFTQLKHQ
+294 QILDREAFSQLKHQ
-308 LTQKLGTILAKLRVK
+308 LTQKLSTILAKLRVK
-323 ANVFKNRLQEST
+323 ANTFKAKLQEST

-345 LLMAYLQEWEPGMKS
+345 LLMAYLQEWQPGMKQ
-360 IVLNDF
+360 IILNDF

-415 YLEQVEEGILQVE
+415 YLEQVEESILQVE
-428 EDGVNDFRDM
+428 EDGTNDVREM

-446 RELIDTGYFPTAD
+446 RELIDTGYFPAAD

-466 AETKPRVLKTPS
+466 AETKPRSLTTPS

-492 RLTFKIAT
+492 RLTFKTAT
-500 DYDLWFHAQE
+500 EYDLWFHAQE
-510 IAGSHGLLRIA
+510 IAGSHGLLRIT

-549 VPVVYTATKH
+549 VPVVYTETKH

-582 PQLLDGKTSINA
+582 PQILDTSLVN
-594 GREKYGH
+594 
-601 DKYPSLAWDQI
+601 
-612 VTKNPLC
+612 

>member
-14 RELQPDWIPAR
+14 RELQLDWIPAR
-25 VETVYQRD
+25 VESVYQRD

-77 QQLRSVLGGLAMI
+77 QQLRSVLGGLAMTGM
-90 EMEIVSPWER
+90 EMVSPWER
-100 LVRLAFATRPGAE
+100 LVRLTFGTRPGAE
-113 RLYYL
+113 ALYYL
-118 YIEPIGKYS
+118 YVEPIGKYS

-171 PNLEESIER
+171 PNIEESIDR

-203 STILMNEMITAAGL
+203 STILMNELITAAGL
-217 DPIQTTDTL
+217 DPIQSTETL
-226 ARSDW
+226 GRSDW
-231 EKLFEYWQIWLR
+231 EQLFGYWQIWLK
-243 TLTQVDG
+243 TLNQVEG
-250 YTFNPHLT
+250 YKFQPHQT
-258 SNGFSVMGW
+258 DHGFSVMGW
-267 RCPEPAEGRDPGTP
+267 DTNSTP
-281 VASVNQAIETYYT
+281 VASVNQAIEGYYT

-323 ANVFKNRLQEST
+323 ANTFTAKLQEST
-335 GADEYRTNAD
+335 GADEYRSNAD
-345 LLMAYLQEWEPGMKS
+345 LLMSYLQEWQPGMKQ
-360 IVLNDF
+360 IILNDF
-366 ETGEPVK
+366 ETGSPIK

-405 LLAEVQAQID
+405 LLAAVQAEID
-415 YLEQVEEGILQVE
+415 YLEQVEESVIQLQADSTNQVC
-428 EDGVNDFRDM
+428 DM
-438 LQTLLETK
+438 LQTLLEIK
-446 RELIDTGYFPTAD
+446 KELIDTGYFPTAD

-466 AETKPRVLKTPS
+466 AETKPHSLTTPS

-492 RLTFKIAT
+492 RLTFKTAT
-500 DYDLWFHAQE
+500 EYDLWFHAQE
-510 IAGSHGLLRIA
+510 IAGSHGLLRIT
-521 PGAVAEEADLQFTAN
+521 PGAVAEAADLQFTAN

-582 PQLLDGKTSINA
+582 PLAAT
-594 GREKYGH
+594 
-601 DKYPSLAWDQI
+601 PSVSAS
-612 VTKNPLC
+612 